1 MDDAELLIRRLY
13 VDHSEALL
21 SWALGQVSDQR
32 DAEEVVSDTLV
43 KAWRRYDQY
52 DAKRGSERSWIF
64 GIARNTAIDRH
75 RKSKRHLRLVDDE
88 ALAGSDDGGIEALA
102 EASVVRDALNEL
114 PAHHRTVIVEAFFL
128 GKKVSEIADKL
139 EIPAGTVKSRMYYG
153 VRALRAALEEKELLR

>member
-32 DAEEVVSDTLV
+32 DAEEVVSYTLV

-88 ALAGSDDGGIEALA
+88 ALAGSDEGACSWQVTDLSTIVITTGDSEEILA
-102 EASVVRDALNEL
+102 SGQ
-114 PAHHRTVIVEAFFL
+114 T
-128 GKKVSEIADKL
+128 S
-139 EIPAGTVKSRMYYG
+139 GT
-153 VRALRAALEEKELLR
+153 